1 MGGRGG
7 GGSKDD
13 DNDDDD
19 DDVGTTVRFHIDAL
33 EVWCLDE
40 IAARGMPA
48 CKAHQKLDMLASNVH
63 PPACSSSGGSGGS
76 GSAGGDPHCHIAQE
90 LF

>member
-13 DNDDDD
+13 DDD
-19 DDVGTTVRFHIDAL
+19 DDVATTVRFHIDAL

-48 CKAHQKLDMLASNVH
+48 CKGHQKVDMLSSNVH
-63 PPACSSSGGSGGS
+63 PPACSGSGGSGGS
-76 GSAGGDPHCHIAQE
+76 GSAGGEGDPHRIAQE